1 MSAAPVVAF
10 FRRVLNICRK
20 ELLVI
25 LKDPANRALLI
36 VPAIVQSL
44 VFGYAATYD
53 LKHASYALLDQSH
66 GPAAAEL
73 IAHVDGSGVF
83 ERVATLRNEADI
95 APVIDAQKALMVI
108 HIGPRFEQLLQ
119 EGQAAPLQLILD
131 ARNATTAGNASA
143 YLSGI
148 VSQFNETWREEHG
161 ASRSPL
167 TVETRA
173 WYNPNLDTRWNMLPA
188 LIAALSML
196 QTLLLTALS
205 VARER
210 ERGTFDQL
218 LVTPHTPTEIMIG
231 KSVPSI
237 FVGLVQSTLILLVA
251 TLWFGIPLAGSLITL
266 YAGLLMFTVASVG
279 IGLSIS
285 ALSANMQQAM
295 LYTFVLMMPLMLLS
309 GLTTPVEDMPGAM
322 QWLTSVN
329 PLRYAIHL
337 VQRVYLE
344 GVGLATVVGD
354 IIPLVIIAAITLPL
368 AAWLFR
374 HRLV

>member
-1 MSAAPVVAF
+1 MNANPVLAF
-10 FRRVLNICRK
+10 FRRILNICRK

-36 VPAIVQSL
+36 VPAVVQSL
-44 VFGYAATYD
+44 VFGYAATFD
-53 LKHASYALLDQSH
+53 LKHVSYALLDQSR
-66 GPAAAEL
+66 GLASTEL
-73 IAHVDGSGVF
+73 VAHLDGSGIF
-83 ERVATLRNEADI
+83 QRVANLRNEAEI
-95 APVIDAQKALMVI
+95 APVIDAQHALMVI
-108 HIGPRFEQLLQ
+108 HIGPRFDQQLQ
-119 EGQAAPLQLILD
+119 EGLPVPVQVILD
-131 ARNATTAGNASA
+131 ARNSTTAGNASA
-143 YLSGI
+143 YLGGI
-148 VSQFNETWREEHG
+148 IAQFNLAWHERHG
-161 ASRSPL
+161 GAGPPL
-167 TVETRA
+167 TIAMRA
-173 WYNPNLDTRWNMLPA
+173 WYNPNLDTRWNMLPS

-196 QTLLLTALS
+196 QTLMLTALS

-210 ERGTFDQL
+210 EQGTFDQL
-218 LVTPHTPTEIMIG
+218 LVTPCTPTEIMIG

-237 FVGLVQSTLILLVA
+237 LVGLVQSTLILLISIF
-251 TLWFGIPLAGSLITL
+251 WFKIPMAGSLVVL
-266 YAGLLMFTVASVG
+266 YTGLLTFTVACVG

-309 GLTTPVEDMPGAM
+309 GLATPVENMPEAM

-337 VQRVYLE
+337 VHRVYLE
-344 GVGLATVVGD
+344 GVGLETVMGD
-354 IIPLVIIAAITLPL
+354 IVPLLLIAAVTLPF

>member
-1 MSAAPVVAF
+1 MNSNPVFAF
-10 FRRVLNICRK
+10 FRRIVNICRK

-36 VPAIVQSL
+36 VPAVVQSL

-53 LKHASYALLDQSH
+53 LKHVSYALLDQSR
-66 GPAAAEL
+66 GPASTEL
-73 IAHVDGSGVF
+73 IAHLDGSGIF

-95 APVIDAQKALMVI
+95 APVIDAQEALMVV
-108 HIGPRFEQLLQ
+108 HIGRRFEQQLQ
-119 EGQAAPLQLILD
+119 EGQLVPVQVILD
-131 ARNATTAGNASA
+131 ARNSTTAGNASA
-143 YLSGI
+143 YLAGI
-148 VSQFNETWREEHG
+148 IAQFNLAWGERHG
-161 ASRSPL
+161 SAGPRL
-167 TVETRA
+167 TIETRA
-173 WYNPNLDTRWNMLPA
+173 WYNPNLDTRWNMLPS

-196 QTLLLTALS
+196 QTLMLTALS

-210 ERGTFDQL
+210 EQGTFDQL
-218 LVTPHTPTEIMIG
+218 LVTPYTPTEIMIG
-231 KSVPSI
+231 KSIPSI
-237 FVGLVQSTLILLVA
+237 IVGLVQSTLILLIS
-251 TLWFGIPLAGSLITL
+251 TLWFKIPMAGSLFTL
-266 YAGLLMFTVASVG
+266 YAGLLMFTIACVG

-309 GLTTPVEDMPGAM
+309 GLATPVENMPQAM

-337 VQRVYLE
+337 VHRVYLE
-344 GVGLATVVGD
+344 GVGLGTVMGD
-354 IIPLVIIAAITLPL
+354 VVPLLIIAAVTLPF

>member
-1 MSAAPVVAF
+1 MNANPVLAF
-10 FRRVLNICRK
+10 FRRILNICRK

-36 VPAIVQSL
+36 VPAVVQSL

-53 LKHASYALLDQSH
+53 LKHVSYALLDQSR
-66 GPAAAEL
+66 GLASTEL
-73 IAHVDGSGVF
+73 VAHLDGSGIF
-83 ERVATLRNEADI
+83 QRVANLRNEADI
-95 APVIDAQKALMVI
+95 APVIDAQDALMVI
-108 HIGPRFEQLLQ
+108 HIGPRFEQQLQ
-119 EGQAAPLQLILD
+119 EGASAPIQVILD
-131 ARNATTAGNASA
+131 ARNSTTAGNASA
-143 YLSGI
+143 YLGGI
-148 VSQFNETWREEHG
+148 IAQFNQAWHERHG
-161 ASRSPL
+161 GAGPPL
-167 TVETRA
+167 TIATRA
-173 WYNPNLDTRWNMLPA
+173 WYNPSLDTRWNMLPS

-196 QTLLLTALS
+196 QTLMLTALS

-210 ERGTFDQL
+210 EQGTFDQL
-218 LVTPHTPTEIMIG
+218 LVTPCTPTEIMIG

-237 FVGLVQSTLILLVA
+237 LVGLVQSTLILLVS
-251 TLWFGIPLAGSLITL
+251 TLWFKIPMAGSLISL
-266 YAGLLMFTVASVG
+266 YAGLLMFTVACVG

-309 GLTTPVEDMPGAM
+309 GLATPVENMPEAM

-337 VQRVYLE
+337 VRRIYLE
-344 GVGLATVVGD
+344 GVGLEAVMGD
-354 IIPLVIIAAITLPL
+354 IVPLLIIAAVTLPF